1 MVYDRFNSGLFMIGT
16 LLIEPM
22 IAYYGLF
29 GDIVL
34 LLLLISDYK
43 PLEQITFLCLVL
55 LFMQNVY

>member
-22 IAYYGLF
+22 IDYYGLL

-43 PLEQITFLCLVL
+43 P
-55 LFMQNVY
+55 